1 MSVRRSFST
10 GLHFFTI
17 SESAGDSRQQR
28 ETFQCQALGLAFL
41 SQEYDDQRSEE
52 PPGKFQCSQC
62 PYSSDLSL
70 DVARHER
77 THTSEAPALRPL
89 YPKSL
94 TSESNLKIRQQEETP
109 HECETCGQRF
119 TKAGNLR
126 RHRRL
131 VHAPDSPWF
140 TCSHCG
146 KGFTRKDGLET
157 HLLTH
162 TGERRHTCHTCG
174 MRFARLG
181 DMNRHQSI
189 VHDRQYP
196 HYCPH
201 CGKGL
206 SSVGNLRQ
214 HLRTQHQK
222 ESEGAVEGNE

>member
-1 MSVRRSFST
+1 M
-10 GLHFFTI
+10 
-17 SESAGDSRQQR
+17 
-28 ETFQCQALGLAFL
+28 QCT
-41 SQEYDDQRSEE
+41 
-52 PPGKFQCSQC
+52 
-62 PYSSDLSL
+62 YSSDLSI
-70 DVARHER
+70 DVARHEGM
-77 THTSEAPALRPL
+77 HTSEAPSLLPPC
-89 YPKSL
+89 PKGL
-94 TSESNLKIRQQEETP
+94 TPESNPKTDLLEEAP
-109 HECETCGQRF
+109 HKCEVCGQRY

-131 VHAPDSPWF
+131 VHAPDIPWF
-140 TCSHCG
+140 TCPQCE
-146 KGFTRKDGLET
+146 KGFTRKDALET

-181 DMNRHQSI
+181 DMNRHHSI

-206 SSVGNLRQ
+206 SSVGNLRK

-222 ESEGAVEGNE
+222 ESKGAGGKPE